1 MPNWCYNTLLIEAE
15 PQVIAKIKA
24 QLSAPYERKT
34 QDLPSYEWKTETV
47 QKDLSFWNIIRPS
60 DDRLGE
66 YYGTHGYANGEK
78 QGDTEWNWYN
88 WNIHNW
94 GVKWDAS
101 ESELVEESETSLQYR
116 FDTPWGVA
124 EGALIALST
133 QYPDVQFDLEFEEE
147 TGWGG
152 EVEFTNGVSKVVNE
166 FAQKCY
172 SCEKQW
178 QHGEEYW
185 DEYDDDNGQHKCV
198 ANGYAIEEEVK
209 A

>member
-24 QLSAPYERKT
+24 QLSAPYEHKT
-34 QDLPSYEWKTETV
+34 QDLPSFEWKTVTV
-47 QKDLSFWNIIRPS
+47 EKDLSFWNIIRPPA
-60 DDRLGE
+60 DKMDE
-66 YYGTHGYANGEK
+66 YHGTHGYANGEK

-88 WNIHNW
+88 WNITNW
-94 GVKWDAS
+94 GTKWDAS
-101 ESELVEESETSLQYR
+101 DPELVEESDISLQYR
-116 FDTPWGVA
+116 FNTPWGVA
-124 EGALIALST
+124 EEAFITLST

-152 EVEFTNGVSKVVNE
+152 EVEFINGVSKVVNE

-172 SCEKQW
+172 SCDTQW
-178 QHGEEYW
+178 QHGDEYW
-185 DEYDDDNGQHKCV
+185 DEYDDDNGQHKCA
-198 ANGYAIEEEVK
+198 ANGYAINEEVK

>member
-24 QLSAPYERKT
+24 QLSAPYENKY
-34 QDLPSYEWKTETV
+34 QDFKSDTWITETV
-47 QKDLSFWNIIRPS
+47 EKDLSFWNIIRPPA
-60 DDRLGE
+60 DKMDE
-66 YYGTHGYANGEK
+66 YHGTHGYANGEK

-88 WNIHNW
+88 WNITNW
-94 GVKWDAS
+94 GTKWDAS
-101 ESELVEESETSLQYR
+101 DPELVEESDISLQYR
-116 FDTPWGVA
+116 FNTPWGVA
-124 EGALIALST
+124 EEAFITLST

-152 EVEFTNGVSKVVNE
+152 EVEFINGVSKVVNE

-172 SCEKQW
+172 SCDTQW
-178 QHGEEYW
+178 QHGDEYW
-185 DEYDDDNGQHKCV
+185 DEYDDDNGQHKCA
-198 ANGYAIEEEVK
+198 ANGYAINEEVK